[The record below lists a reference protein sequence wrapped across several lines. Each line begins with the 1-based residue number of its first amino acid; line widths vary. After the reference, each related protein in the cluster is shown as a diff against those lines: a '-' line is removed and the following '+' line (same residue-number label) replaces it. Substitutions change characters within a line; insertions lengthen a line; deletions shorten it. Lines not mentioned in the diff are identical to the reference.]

1 MKQHVHVTLAVQTD
15 QVLTGNVGAL
25 GAVCLRPLAARR
37 QAGTCAFGGLGMQLD
52 AGR

>member
-1 MKQHVHVTLAVQTD
+1 MKQHVYVTLAVQTD

-25 GAVCLRPLAARR
+25 GAVCFHLLAVRR
-37 QAGTCAFGGLGMQLD
+37 QAGTCAFGGFGMQSG